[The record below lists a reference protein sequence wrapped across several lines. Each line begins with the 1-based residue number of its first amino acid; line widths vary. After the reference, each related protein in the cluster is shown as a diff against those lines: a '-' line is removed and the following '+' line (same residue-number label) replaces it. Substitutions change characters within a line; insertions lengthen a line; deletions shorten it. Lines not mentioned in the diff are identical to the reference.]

1 MRKKKVLVVEDEPT
15 VRNVCDLIL
24 RRNGFDPILV
34 MDGVQGLSTFEERHE
49 EICLVLSDV
58 AMPNMGGI
66 EMVRTLFETFHH
78 PNVIMMSGR
87 NLSDLVPEDV
97 KRLCSIIEKPF
108 TPQGLIEAVRK
119 CLKYEE
125 AHYPSLSS

>member
-1 MRKKKVLVVEDEPT
+1 MQKTKVLVVEDEP
-15 VRNVCDLIL
+15 VIRNLCDLIL
-24 RRNGFDPILV
+24 RKHGFDPLLAI
-34 MDGVQGLSTFEERHE
+34 DGLEGLSTFEERHQ

-58 AMPNMGGI
+58 AMPKMGGI
-66 EMVRTLFETFHH
+66 EMVRTLFETYQH

-87 NLSDLVPEDV
+87 NLGDLVPEDV
-97 KRLCSIIEKPF
+97 KRLCSIVEKPF

-125 AHYPSLSS
+125 AHHPSVSS

>member
-24 RRNGFDPILV
+24 RRNGFDPILA

-66 EMVRTLFETFHH
+66 EMVRTLFETYHH

-108 TPQGLIEAVRK
+108 TPKGLIEAVRK

-125 AHYPSLSS
+125 EHYPSLSS

>member
-1 MRKKKVLVVEDEPT
+1 MRKTKVLVVEDEPT

>member
-1 MRKKKVLVVEDEPT
+1 MRKTKVLVVEDEPT

-66 EMVRTLFETFHH
+66 EMVRTLFETYHH